1 MLRTLQMEK
10 RALLPRW
17 EQIGRLLRPCAVTAA
32 MFLLM
37 HAELTPG
44 ASPLAAAMLAAVL
57 IAGESAAACVLG
69 CLLGMIRLPITECA
83 LLSPVSCALALM
95 LQLLAS
101 LIPGEKLPQD
111 APRASLTA
119 GLAVLLPG
127 MAVCGGEAVQA
138 LLAFACSA
146 LAACAAPFFLALLR
160 MEHARP
166 NHEERLG
173 LALLAGGCIA
183 GLNLLFVPLG
193 EITAVLLALL
203 TGSAAP
209 HAALISGIALL
220 PGEGGMIRLAQIA
233 LLAPLCSRRL
243 FPRSWQRSLAVLAAG
258 LLMRLTLSGG
268 LDLRWVLCAA
278 AAYALIPEEI
288 TARLER
294 ALNPGRENPCDP
306 SRIAREVNLD
316 SQRRLNAL
324 ADAFD
329 IMAESDPGGY
339 DVPDEQEL
347 LQQMRMRL
355 CAGCIQYGAC
365 WAGEDNR
372 AVKLM
377 CRLIGDALERIDAPP
392 GMRIL
397 FSDGEIPPDVLRVC
411 RRGRM
416 IPDRL
421 GLLLRD
427 FAEKR
432 RSEIKRCETN
442 HLLSLQLMQAAEI
455 LRDLARKSSSPGAEG
470 LQGALE
476 HLDPGMHALALGNSI
491 ALVKNAPWH
500 PEEIRRACALLGRR
514 LHTRFL
520 AQAAGDSLRL
530 SPMPRLQAETAACCQ
545 SGRPGL
551 SCGDSHLIRDLE
563 NNRLLLAISDGMGS
577 GDAAREESLLTLK
590 LLFSF
595 LDAGISLPLALETL
609 NEQLL
614 MRCGDEIFATLDLC
628 IIDLSSGVTQISK
641 LAACRTIILRGGEM
655 LRIDGGC
662 LPLGIVERV
671 QPQLH
676 RLRLRPG
683 DLLLMGSD
691 GLMEAGEMHLAE
703 HALRQSAALPPKQIA
718 EELVRRAHMA
728 LPENR
733 RDDLT
738 CICVRVDS
746 AQ

>member
-1 MLRTLQMEK
+1 MLRTLPMEK
-10 RALLPRW
+10 RALMPRW

-37 HAELTPG
+37 HGELTPG
-44 ASPLAAAMLAAVL
+44 ISPLAAAMMAAVL

-69 CLLGMIRLPITECA
+69 CLLGMIRLPLAECA
-83 LLSPVSCALALM
+83 LMSPVSCALTLI
-95 LQLLAS
+95 LQLMCG
-101 LIPGEKLPQD
+101 LIPKEKLPEA
-111 APRASLTA
+111 APRASLMA
-119 GLAVLLPG
+119 GLSVLLPG
-127 MAVCGGEAVQA
+127 MAVCGGDAVQA
-138 LLAFACSA
+138 LLAFSLSA
-146 LAACAAPFFLALLR
+146 LSACASPFFLALLR
-160 MEHARP
+160 MENIRLNP
-166 NHEERLG
+166 EEKLG
-173 LALLAGGCIA
+173 LTLLVGGCIA
-183 GLNLLFVPLG
+183 GLNHMFAPLG
-193 EITAVLLALL
+193 EIAAVLLVLL
-203 TGSAAP
+203 AGSASP

-220 PGEGGMIRLAQIA
+220 PGQGGMIRLAQIA
-233 LLAPLCSRRL
+233 LLAPLCSRRFL
-243 FPRSWQRSLAVLAAG
+243 PRSWQRALAAPAAA
-258 LLMRLTLSGG
+258 LLMRLTLSSG

-278 AAYALIPEEI
+278 AAYVLIPEEI
-288 TARLER
+288 TLRLER
-294 ALNPGRENPCDP
+294 ALNRSRENPCDP
-306 SRIAREVNLD
+306 SRIAREVGAD
-316 SQRRLNAL
+316 SRRRLHAL
-324 ADAFD
+324 ADAFEL
-329 IMAESDPGGY
+329 MADGSPGGC

-377 CRLIGDALERIDAPP
+377 CRLIGDSLERIDAPP

-432 RSEIKRCETN
+432 RSEIKRCENN

-455 LRDLARKSSSPGAEG
+455 LRDLARQSASPGAEG
-470 LQGALE
+470 LQAALDC
-476 HLDPGMHALALGNSI
+476 LDPDLNALALGNSI
-491 ALVKNAPWH
+491 ALVKNAPWR

-514 LHTRFL
+514 LHIRLL
-520 AQAAGDSLRL
+520 AQAAGDGLRL
-530 SPMPRLQAETAACCQ
+530 SPLPRLQAETAACCQ

-551 SCGDSHLIRDLE
+551 SCGDSHLIRELE
-563 NNRLLLAISDGMGS
+563 ENRLLLAISDGMGS
-577 GDAAREESLLTLK
+577 GDAAREESGLALK

-609 NEQLL
+609 NQQLL

-628 IIDLSSGVTQISK
+628 IIDLRSGVARMGK

-662 LPLGIVERV
+662 LPLGIVEHV
-671 QPQLH
+671 QPEMQ

-703 HALRQSAALPPKQIA
+703 HALRQSAHLPPKQIA

-738 CICVRVDS
+738 CICCRVDS